1 LYEFGD
7 QDGERRDARLQFPQA
22 IALDPNS
29 PVLWIADTYN
39 GSLRKLRLGGG
50 GMSTQNLPQ
59 SLNEPAALAVGA
71 GALWIADAGAHEILR
86 YDLAS
91 ELLVRLPIGE

>member
-1 LYEFGD
+1 VLATWEHLL
-7 QDGERRDARLQFPQA
+7 ARV
-22 IALDPNS
+22 PNS
-29 PVLWIADTYN
+29 PALWIAYTYN
-39 GSLRKLRLGGG
+39 RSLRKLRLGGG

-59 SLNEPAALAVGA
+59 SLNEPAALAVGS